1 MPRPRASQTPRH
13 ARPSRLPIALERL
26 DSKLGDRAV
35 RLVGTAVAG
44 LVLLTAGAASGV
56 SASTAST
63 AAVIRPAA
71 LTQVKE
77 VLPQPV
83 ALPPLAT
90 RKPAAKPARAA
101 KKAAVRRPAVKAAAR
116 TPRWL
121 PSGTGMWLHEFKKS
135 EGGDARAVVARAQRS
150 GLSHVFVQTGSS
162 KKGWIGTPVLKA
174 LLPATKGT
182 GIRVIA
188 WDFPTLQNPRADA
201 LRMVRAARYRCVGCP
216 IVAAVA
222 PDVETAAEGTKISAS
237 TVRTYYIILRQNL
250 PSYVAILAT
259 VPWPSEKRTARY
271 PYAMTAAFADA
282 LVPMAYW
289 YNRSPMEVTGTSMRW
304 LKRFH
309 KPIMP
314 VGQGYDARLDAPY
327 LPRDP
332 RPGSSVLAFLR
343 TAKAGGAQAVSL
355 WSWQTTGRQQWIA
368 LKRGHA
374 MFPG

>member
-1 MPRPRASQTPRH
+1 
-13 ARPSRLPIALERL
+13 
-26 DSKLGDRAV
+26 
-35 RLVGTAVAG
+35 
-44 LVLLTAGAASGV
+44 
-56 SASTAST
+56 
-63 AAVIRPAA
+63 
-71 LTQVKE
+71 
-77 VLPQPV
+77 
-83 ALPPLAT
+83 
-90 RKPAAKPARAA
+90 
-101 KKAAVRRPAVKAAAR
+101 
-116 TPRWL
+116 
-121 PSGTGMWLHEFKKS
+121 MWLHEFHKS
-135 EGGDARAVVARAQRS
+135 EGGSARAVVARAQRS

-182 GIRVIA
+182 GIKVIA
-188 WDFPTLQNPRADA
+188 WDFPTLKNPRADA
-201 LRMVRAARYRCVGCP
+201 LRMARAAKYRCAGCP
-216 IVAAVA
+216 IVSAVA
-222 PDVETAAEGTKISAS
+222 PDVETAAEGTKISAA
-237 TVRTYYIILRQNL
+237 TVRAYYITLRQNL
-250 PSYVAILAT
+250 PSYIAILAT
-259 VPWPSEKRTARY
+259 VPWPSEKRTGRY

-282 LVPMAYW
+282 ILPMAYW

-343 TAKAGGAQAVSL
+343 TAKAGGAKAVSL

-374 MFPG
+374 MFPV